1 MTRTERASRIRLDCV
16 KHPFTNEP
24 AGTPT
29 NGLRGQCVSPRQ
41 ASGCP
46 AGTTHNSSPN
56 LTRNTAILLPTLMS
70 YYLLLSVVANL
81 NSTLSYLL
89 YHTAA
94 MERVEQA
101 GLHEAALLIKVFV
114 GCFPH
119 LHISTMEHGVLQ
131 RTPQKASPHDQPLVP
146 TGTTTIT

>member
-1 MTRTERASRIRLDCV
+1 MAC
-16 KHPFTNEP
+16 
-24 AGTPT
+24 G
-29 NGLRGQCVSPRQ
+29 GGVSPRSSLLD
-41 ASGCP
+41 AP
-46 AGTTHNSSPN
+46 LAPHNSSPI
-56 LTRNTAILLPTLMS
+56 LTRNTAIPLPTLMS

-94 MERVEQA
+94 MVRMEQA

-114 GCFPH
+114 GYFPH
-119 LHISTMEHGVLQ
+119 LHIFTIEHGVLQ
-131 RTPQKASPHDQPLVP
+131 MTPQKASPHDQPLAP

>member
-16 KHPFTNEP
+16 EHPFTNEP

-29 NGLRGQCVSPRQ
+29 NGLRGWCVSPRQ
-41 ASGCP
+41 PSGCP
-46 AGTTHNSSPN
+46 ASTTHNSSPI
-56 LTRNTAILLPTLMS
+56 LTRNTATLLPTLIS

-94 MERVEQA
+94 MVRVEQA
-101 GLHEAALLIKVFV
+101 ALHEAALWFLFMGSHIHLWAVAFVHAHLHLFV
-114 GCFPH
+114 GGH
-119 LHISTMEHGVLQ
+119 VHS
-131 RTPQKASPHDQPLVP
+131 
-146 TGTTTIT
+146 